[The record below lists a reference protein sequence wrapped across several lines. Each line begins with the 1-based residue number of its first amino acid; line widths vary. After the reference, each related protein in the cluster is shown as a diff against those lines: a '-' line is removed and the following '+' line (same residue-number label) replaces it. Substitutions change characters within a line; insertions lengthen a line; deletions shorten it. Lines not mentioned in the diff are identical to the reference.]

1 MTSTTVPRWQRGS
14 TVLLA
19 LLTTAVVL
27 LGFARPDRYPPAIR
41 TQLVVQDVLVL
52 VVGVPALLLGVWYA
66 ARGSTAGRVVWLGAL
81 AYAAY
86 VWLSTGLQVPFTRF
100 FLAYAGL
107 FALSLFTLIGGVLAT
122 DPEALRSALE
132 DRLPDR
138 LYAGALAVIAGG
150 LATLWLAELVPATIS
165 ATPPALAAETGP
177 QALVSHFLD
186 LTLVV
191 PGLAITAGLLWR
203 KRPWGYTLA
212 GVGVVFGALL
222 APTITGATVA
232 LLFVGSVTVPAV
244 AVVFTVLPAVLAVAL
259 AVGYLRSLAGGG
271 HDPADRP
278 AGATDAPR

>member
-1 MTSTTVPRWQRGS
+1 MNSTVSRWQRGS

-19 LLTTAVVL
+19 LLTTTVVL
-27 LGFARPDRYPPAIR
+27 LSVTSPDRYPPSIR
-41 TQLVVQDVLVL
+41 TQLVVQDLL
-52 VVGVPALLLGVWYA
+52 LLIVGVPALLLGVRYA
-66 ARGSTAGRVVWLGAL
+66 ARDSTAGRVVWLGAL
-81 AYAAY
+81 AYSAY
-86 VWLSTGLQVPFTRF
+86 VWLSTGLQVPFSRF
-100 FLAYAGL
+100 FLGYAGL

-138 LYAGALAVIAGG
+138 LYAGALFLIAGG
-150 LATLWLAELVPATIS
+150 LAALWLAELVPATIS
-165 ATPPALAAETGP
+165 GIPPALVAETGP

-191 PGLAITAGLLWR
+191 PALAVTAGLLWR
-203 KRPWGYTLA
+203 KRPWGYALA

-232 LLFVGSVTVPAV
+232 LLFVGGVTVPTV
-244 AVVFTVLPAVLAVAL
+244 AVVFTVLPALLAAVLAVA
-259 AVGYLRSLAGGG
+259 YLRMLSGGRG
-271 HDPADRP
+271 ETADRP